1 MKFKYKAFNKEGKK
15 IKGIIEASDINEAK
29 EKLSNLYI
37 LEIKPTF
44 SFNLSFKKVKK
55 SEISKVLYTL
65 GLYLKSSIPLKKA
78 LNLAK
83 NQTQNPKIE
92 KFLSFI
98 QKEIE
103 SGKSFK
109 AALDSQNIIN
119 LPSYISNSINIAEN
133 SGKLD
138 IILIELSKFL
148 KDEEKIASK
157 TTQALMYPLFIISVS
172 IVLLIV
178 MLTTIVPKI
187 VTIFKNLNKNL
198 PSSTEFVLNLSAFM
212 QKNYMIILAVFIFFI
227 LAFKI
232 LYSKSQKFKLL
243 IDSFL
248 LKIPITKNLIT
259 SKELGRFSYML
270 YTLTSSGVNFINAL
284 NMAINTIQNEK
295 IKLYFQKALQEVIEG
310 KKLSTSL
317 KKFNFYDKNFIES
330 IALAEESGEIENILK
345 NISEIYLEEYENKTN
360 ILLSLLEPIM
370 MVIIGGII
378 GFIVTAMLLP
388 IFSMNIVK

>member
-109 AALDSQNIIN
+109 SALDSQNIIN

-157 TTQALMYPLFIISVS
+157 TTQALMYPLFIVSVS

-187 VTIFKNLNKNL
+187 VTIFKNLNKDL

-295 IKLYFQKALQEVIEG
+295 IKFYFQKALQEVIEG